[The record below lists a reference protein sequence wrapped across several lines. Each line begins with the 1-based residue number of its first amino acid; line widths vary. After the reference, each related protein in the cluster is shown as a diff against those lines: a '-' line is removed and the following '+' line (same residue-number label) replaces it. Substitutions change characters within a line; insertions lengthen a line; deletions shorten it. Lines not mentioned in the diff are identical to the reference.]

1 MPLAISKRDELIT
14 QVMTLK
20 KIYRIHCFVGTYDP
34 KLMGIPFVSMTKVFE
49 NKPEDIDKI
58 LMFEPI
64 QS

>member
-1 MPLAISKRDELIT
+1 
-14 QVMTLK
+14 MTLK

-58 LMFEPI
+58 LMFEHYKLSQCKHI
-64 QS
+64 SLLLHSN